1 MIGVSHVCQITFE
14 QAFNIPLSYLR
25 VHCSRPYP
33 QFIEIFFMCSIGMS
47 YLKKLLIGQ
56 KVFEVDFR
64 VCVLLR
70 LMYGNKPVTF
80 HSTT

>member
-14 QAFNIPLSYLR
+14 QTFNAALMYLR
-25 VHCSRPYP
+25 FHCSRPFP
-33 QFIEIFFMCSIGMS
+33 HFIEIFVMCSVGTS

-56 KVFEVDFR
+56 KVYQVDFR

-70 LMYGNKPVTF
+70 LM
-80 HSTT
+80 